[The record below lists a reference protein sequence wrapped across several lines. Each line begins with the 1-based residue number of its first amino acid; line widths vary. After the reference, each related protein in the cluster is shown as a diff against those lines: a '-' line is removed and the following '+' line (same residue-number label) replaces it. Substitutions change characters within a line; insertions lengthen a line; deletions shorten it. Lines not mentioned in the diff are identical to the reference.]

1 MNIDNL
7 LQILQDFSTVQK
19 KYKTEEEQLVF
30 YLKLKDQFSKEILK
44 LPKDHDQIITIREQI
59 ANIDQEL
66 SHINRL
72 SKFKLKFYE
81 TIQPKIQQL
90 NQNFNL
96 LEEKF
101 QIKIK
106 GKKKKD
112 NTMDKLQD
120 YIKLLNEI

>member
-44 LPKDHDQIITIREQI
+44 LPKDHDQINTIREQI

-72 SKFKLKFYE
+72 SKFKQKFYE

>member
-1 MNIDNL
+1 MNIDNI
-7 LQILQDFSTVQK
+7 LQILQEFLTVQK

-30 YLKLKDQFSKEILK
+30 YLKLKEQFCKEIFK
-44 LPKDHDQIITIREQI
+44 LPKDHEQINSIREQI
-59 ANIDQEL
+59 VNIDQEL

-112 NTMDKLQD
+112 NKIDKLQD
-120 YIKLLNEI
+120 YIKVINEI